1 MAIPS
6 AADIAAL
13 ARGGRVNFVGFLL
26 RLMARLPFLVIAGR
40 LYGAEDLGRFAYA
53 TMVVEL
59 AAAVAVVGLR
69 RGLAAELANNRGP
82 ETHVIADALLLSVL
96 LATVASCLLIAAPLL
111 MFPGGVDAAF
121 EPYFAL
127 IIFAIVLSDVSLAA
141 MAFRHRIDAQVRAR
155 SLIEPW
161 SLTIAAVAL
170 TFTPLKGNGL
180 LIAYLVSLVAACAAS
195 LVPAWRLFGWPQGWR
210 PSFRRMIAIVA
221 RNLPLAGADII
232 EWATRRVDIFILGRF
247 APPETVG
254 VYYVAQQVATLAG
267 KVRSSFDPILAPIL
281 ASALVRGERALAAAH
296 VRQVGFWVLA
306 FQLPI
311 VLAMGLPAEGV
322 LGLFGPAFAVGGLV
336 LTLLLLTELV
346 AASASLSEMA
356 LIYARPR
363 ANLAISA
370 LGIGA
375 QAGLCLLLV
384 PRFGAEG
391 AALGLLLSLVLVAFA
406 KQLLLAHDLGAPVAL
421 WRWSL
426 LVVAVPTFG
435 FGYALRQLPEL
446 PQMLVTVPGTLL
458 LFGVLIWHFGFAPA
472 DRVLFGRGAPGQRR
486 EE

>member
-6 AADIAAL
+6 AADSAAL

-69 RGLAAELANNRGP
+69 RGLAAELASHREP
-82 ETHVIADALLLSVL
+82 ETHVIADALLLSTL
-96 LATVASCLLIAAPLL
+96 LAAVAAGVLIAAPAL
-111 MFPGGVDAAF
+111 MFPGGAGAAF
-121 EPYFAL
+121 EPLFAL

-141 MAFRHRIDAQVRAR
+141 MAFRHRIDVQVRAR

-161 SLTIAAVAL
+161 VLTIAAVTL
-170 TFTPLKGNGL
+170 TVTPLKGNGL
-180 LIAYLVSLVAACAAS
+180 LIAYIVSLIAACAAS
-195 LVPAWRLFGWPQGWR
+195 LIPTVRLFGRAEGWR
-210 PSFRRMIAIVA
+210 PSLRRMAAIAA

-254 VYYVAQQVATLAG
+254 VYFVAQQVATLAG
-267 KVRSSFDPILAPIL
+267 KVRSSFDPILAPML
-281 ASALVRGERALAAAH
+281 AGALVRGERALAAAH

-311 VLAMGLPAEGV
+311 VLALGLPGEGV
-322 LGLFGPAFAVGGLV
+322 LGLFGAAFAVGGLV
-336 LTLLLLTELV
+336 LALLLVTELV

-370 LGIGA
+370 LGIGV

-391 AALGLLLSLVLVAFA
+391 AALGLLLSLMLVAFA
-406 KQLLLAHDLGAPVAL
+406 KQMLLAHDLEAPVAL

-426 LVVAVPTFG
+426 LTAAVPTFA
-435 FGYALRQLPEL
+435 FGYGARQLPEL
-446 PQMLVTVPGTLL
+446 PQMLVTIPGTLL
-458 LFGVLIWHFGFAPA
+458 LFGILIWPIGFKPA
-472 DRVLFGRGAPGQRR
+472 DRMLFRKGAASEQGRG
-486 EE
+486 

>member
-6 AADIAAL
+6 AADSAAL
-13 ARGGRVNFVGFLL
+13 ARGGRTNFYGFLL

-59 AAAVAVVGLR
+59 AAAIAVVGLR
-69 RGLAAELANNRGP
+69 RGLAQELASHRAP
-82 ETHVIADALLLSVL
+82 ETRVIADALLLSTL
-96 LATVASCLLIAAPLL
+96 LAAVAVGIFAAAPTL
-111 MFPGGVDAAF
+111 MFPGGVRYAF

-155 SLIEPW
+155 SLVEPW
-161 SLTIAAVAL
+161 ALTIAAIAL
-170 TFTPLKGNGL
+170 AFTPLEHSGL

-195 LVPAWRLFGWPQGWR
+195 LIPAVRLFGWAEGWT
-210 PSFRRMIAIVA
+210 PSLGRMIGMAR

-267 KVRSSFDPILAPIL
+267 KVRSSFDPILPPML

-311 VLAMGLPAEGV
+311 VLALGLPGEGV
-322 LGLFGPAFAVGGLV
+322 LGLFGPAFAVGGTV
-336 LTLLLLTELV
+336 LALLLVTELA

-370 LGIGA
+370 AGIA
-375 QAGLCLLLV
+375 VQAGLCLLLV
-384 PRFGAEG
+384 PPLGAEG
-391 AALGLLLSLVLVAFA
+391 AALGLLLSLLLVALV
-406 KQLLLAHDLGAPVAL
+406 KQRVLAHDLGAPVAL
-421 WRWSL
+421 WRWTL
-426 LVVAVPTFG
+426 LMAAVPTFL
-435 FGYALRQLPEL
+435 FGYIARQLPEL
-446 PQMLVTVPGTLL
+446 PQMLVTIPGALL
-458 LFGVLIWHFGFAPA
+458 IFGALIWTIGFKPA
-472 DRVLFGRGAPGQRR
+472 DRLLFQRG
-486 EE
+486 EKT

>member
-6 AADIAAL
+6 AADSAAL
-13 ARGGRVNFVGFLL
+13 ARGGRTNFLGFLL

-40 LYGAEDLGRFAYA
+40 LYGADDLGRFAYA

-69 RGLAAELANNRGP
+69 RGLAQELASHRAP
-82 ETHVIADALLLSVL
+82 ETSVIADALLLSIL
-96 LATVASCLLIAAPLL
+96 LSAVAVAALVAVPSLL
-111 MFPGGVDAAF
+111 FPGGVRHAF

-155 SLIEPW
+155 SLVEPW
-161 SLTIAAVAL
+161 ALTIAAIAL
-170 TFTPLKGNGL
+170 AFSPLEHSGL
-180 LIAYLVSLVAACAAS
+180 LIAYLVSLVSACAAS
-195 LVPAWRLFGWPQGWR
+195 LVPTVRLFGLAGGWT
-210 PSFRRMIAIVA
+210 PSLRRMLGMIR

-247 APPETVG
+247 ALPETVG

-267 KVRSSFDPILAPIL
+267 KVRSSFDPILAPML
-281 ASALVRGERALAAAH
+281 ASALVRGEKTLAAAH

-311 VLAMGLPAEGV
+311 VLALGMPGEGV
-322 LGLFGPAFAVGGLV
+322 LGLFGPAFAVGGVV
-336 LTLLLLTELV
+336 LALLLLTELA

-370 LGIGA
+370 AGIVV
-375 QAGLCLLLV
+375 QAGLCLALV
-384 PRFGAEG
+384 PRWGGEG
-391 AALGLLLSLVLVAFA
+391 AALGLLLSLLLVAFA

-426 LVVAVPTFG
+426 LLAAIPTFG
-435 FGYALRQLPEL
+435 FGYFARQLPEL
-446 PQMLVTVPGTLL
+446 PQMLVTIPGTLL
-458 LFGVLIWHFGFAPA
+458 LFGAIIWHIGFKPA
-472 DRVLFGRGAPGQRR
+472 DRLLFHRG
-486 EE
+486 EKT